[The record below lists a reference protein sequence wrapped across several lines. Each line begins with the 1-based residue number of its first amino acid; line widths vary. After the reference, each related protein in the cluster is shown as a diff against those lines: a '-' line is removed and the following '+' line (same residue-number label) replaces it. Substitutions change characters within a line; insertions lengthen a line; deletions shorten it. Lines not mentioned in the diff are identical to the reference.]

1 MDAIHLKVVK
11 AMSKTDF
18 ICTLSTKDQLA
29 IKQKLESAGLDSAE
43 IEVAMNSR
51 LCDIEDTITL

>member
-1 MDAIHLKVVK
+1 MNKKL
-11 AMSKTDF
+11 TF
-18 ICTLSTKDQLA
+18 ICQLTTQDQLA
-29 IKQKLESAGLDSAE
+29 IKQKLESSGLESSE